1 MACHVPPN
9 ALTPKRGHGA
19 PYPPE
24 TLPMNRIDQTFQTLA
39 AANRKA
45 FVAFLTAG
53 DPGFDTSLQILKTA
67 CAAGVDILELGVP
80 FSDPTCDGPV
90 IQMASERALKSGM
103 SLSESIRLAAELRK
117 TVQTP
122 IVLFS
127 YYNPLFKYGLDRVAK
142 EAHAAGVDG
151 LLVVDLPPEEAGPL
165 TAAIQGMN
173 IHLIRLAAPTTR
185 PERIRMLADGAGG
198 FLYLISRTGVTGTG
212 GLDYADIARTAAAVK
227 AVCPHP
233 VCIGFGISTGAD
245 AKALAPLADGLVVGS
260 ALVRIIEQFP
270 SAPDLPARVAAKIR
284 EIRTGMDTLER

>member
-1 MACHVPPN
+1 
-9 ALTPKRGHGA
+9 
-19 PYPPE
+19 
-24 TLPMNRIDQTFQTLA
+24 MNRIDQTFQTLA

-53 DPGFDTSLQILKTA
+53 DPGFDASLQILKTA
-67 CAAGVDILELGVP
+67 CASGVDILELGVP

-90 IQMASERALKSGM
+90 IQVASERALKSGM

-165 TAAIQGMN
+165 TTAIQGMN

-212 GLDYADIARTAAAVK
+212 GLDYADIARHAAAVK

-284 EIRTGMDTLER
+284 EIRAGMDTLER